1 MERRNTHLKKN
12 RIFMREKIPIHTV
25 DKIKSRWIKL
35 SVIGKG
41 IISGQDDD
49 NDTTN
54 RWHDEGS
61 LLAAM
66 TSFC

>member
-1 MERRNTHLKKN
+1 
-12 RIFMREKIPIHTV
+12 MREKIPIHTV
-25 DKIKSRWIKL
+25 DKIKSKWIKL